1 MHIKKGDTVIVLSGD
16 DKGKTGKV
24 LIAFPT
30 KGKVIVEGIN
40 TVKKHERART
50 QGGKGQV
57 VDRAMPM
64 HVSKL
69 RSTSVAKKE
78 AGSKK
83 AAKPA
88 AKKATAK
95 TAKK

>member
-24 LIAFPT
+24 VLAFPT
-30 KGKVIVEGIN
+30 KNKVLVEGVN
-40 TVKKHERART
+40 VMKKHERTRS

-57 VDRAMPM
+57 IERAMPI
-64 HVSKL
+64 HVSKV
-69 RSTSVAKKE
+69 RSTDA
-78 AGSKK
+78 AKK

-88 AKKATAK
+88 AKKAP
-95 TAKK
+95 AKK

>member
-24 LIAFPT
+24 TQAFPT
-30 KGKVIVEGIN
+30 KGKVLIEGIN
-40 TVKKHERART
+40 VMKKHQRTRA

-57 VDRAMPM
+57 VDIAMPI
-64 HVSKL
+64 HASKV
-69 RSTSVAKKE
+69 RSTDAPKKT
-78 AGSKK
+78 AK

-88 AKKATAK
+88 TKKAAV
-95 TAKK
+95 KK

>member
-24 LIAFPT
+24 LLAFPS
-30 KGKVIVEGIN
+30 KGKVLVEGIN
-40 TVKKHERART
+40 TVKKHERPRT

-57 VDRAMPM
+57 VDRAMPINA
-64 HVSKL
+64 SKV
-69 RSTSVAKKE
+69 RSTDAPKKE

-83 AAKPA
+83 PA
-88 AKKATAK
+88 AKKAAK
-95 TAKK
+95 TSAKK